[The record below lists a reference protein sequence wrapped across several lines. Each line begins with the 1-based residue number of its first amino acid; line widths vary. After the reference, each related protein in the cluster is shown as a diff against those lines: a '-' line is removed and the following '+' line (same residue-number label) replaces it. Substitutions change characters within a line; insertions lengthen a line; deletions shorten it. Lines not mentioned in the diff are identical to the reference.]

1 MNRFKDRCECCGKY
15 KKCNGFDGKLM
26 CDECRRIYT
35 KNAFSEN
42 KKIITNDSADKKIEQ
57 TSLFGL
63 GGLFNE

>member
-1 MNRFKDRCECCGKY
+1 
-15 KKCNGFDGKLM
+15 M

-35 KNAFSEN
+35 KNAFSVN

-57 TSLFGL
+57 SSLFGL